1 MMNYDDM
8 IKQMNSQWGN
18 YLEPMRQING
28 KALEHWEKVTEY
40 QIDMARRYTDAAVG
54 HMREA
59 ASLQSPE
66 QVQDYMRK
74 GSEAIRETADALA
87 KDTRTLTEM
96 GQAMAQDMQKA
107 MREHSG
113 NLSAPFNTAAKGK
126 QKAA

>member
-1 MMNYDDM
+1 MMNYADM
-8 IKQMNSQWGN
+8 LKQMNNQWGN
-18 YLEPMRQING
+18 YLEPVRQVNG

-59 ASLQSPE
+59 TSLESPE
-66 QVQDYMRK
+66 QVQEYMRK
-74 GSEAIRETADALA
+74 GTEAVRDTADSLA

-96 GQAMAQDMQKA
+96 GQAMAQDMQKT
-107 MREHSG
+107 MRDHAGTFVTPLNSG
-113 NLSAPFNTAAKGK
+113 SKGG